1 MLKSSSPDKLL
12 LSQKLTAFLCLIFAI
27 GMIVSSILIN
37 SMVNQTAQ
45 QEISSKATM
54 LMETMNSVR
63 DYTSNHI
70 KPQLVDRLAQ
80 DFLPE
85 SVPAYSAR
93 TIFDNLR
100 KNPQYQEFLYREATL
115 NPTNLQDKANPFEV
129 EVVKNFQNNSQLQ
142 EQTGFI
148 NNPDQAQNHVF
159 YIAHPI
165 SVNKQSCLECHST
178 PQVAP
183 QSMIAKYGDKHGFNW
198 HLHEII
204 GAQIILVPAQKI
216 LSNAQQLFFSII
228 LMTLVI
234 FGATIVM
241 IHRWLQKQVV
251 KPITKISHTVE
262 AISMGD
268 LSQKLESKRQDEIGL
283 LSQSIDRLG
292 ISLQMAMKRIHPINK

>member
-1 MLKSSSPDKLL
+1 MITLKSLSFDKLL

-27 GMIVSSILIN
+27 GMIMSSILIN

-63 DYTSNHI
+63 DYTSKHI
-70 KPQLVDRLAQ
+70 KPQLADRLAQ

-93 TIFDNLR
+93 TIFDKLR

-115 NPTNLQDKANPFEV
+115 NPTNLQDKANIFEA
-129 EVVKNFQNNSQLQ
+129 EVVKNFRNNSQLK

-148 NNPDQAQNHVF
+148 NNPDQAKGNIF
-159 YIAHPI
+159 YIAHPLAV
-165 SVNKQSCLECHST
+165 SNQSCLECHST
-178 PQVAP
+178 PQIAP
-183 QSMIAKYGDKHGFNW
+183 KSMIAKYGDKNGFNW

-204 GAQIILVPAQKI
+204 GAQIIFVPAQKI
-216 LSNAQQLFFSII
+216 LSNAQQLFLSII

-234 FGATIVM
+234 FGATIIM

-268 LSQKLESKRQDEIGL
+268 LSKKLESKRQDEIGL

-292 ISLQMAMKRIHPINK
+292 ISLQMAMKRIQK

>member
-1 MLKSSSPDKLL
+1 MLKSLSLDKLL
-12 LSQKLTAFLCLIFAI
+12 LSQKLTAFLCVIFAI
-27 GMIVSSILIN
+27 GMIISSILIN
-37 SMVNQTAQ
+37 FMVNQTAQ

-63 DYTSNHI
+63 DYTSNYI
-70 KPQLVDRLAQ
+70 KPQLADRLAD

-93 TIFDNLR
+93 TIFDKLR

-115 NPTNLQDKANPFEV
+115 NPTNLQDRANPFEAT
-129 EVVKNFQNNSQLQ
+129 VVKNFRNNPQLQ

-148 NNPDQAQNHVF
+148 NNPDQAQGNIF
-159 YIAHPI
+159 YIAHPL
-165 SVNKQSCLECHST
+165 SVSKQSCLECHST

-183 QSMIAKYGDKHGFNW
+183 KSMIAKYGDKNGFNW
-198 HLHEII
+198 RLHEII

-216 LSNAQQLFFSII
+216 LSNAQQLFLAIM

-234 FGATIVM
+234 LGTTIVM

-251 KPITKISHTVE
+251 KPITLTAGHISVKV
-262 AISMGD
+262 S
-268 LSQKLESKRQDEIGL
+268 
-283 LSQSIDRLG
+283 
-292 ISLQMAMKRIHPINK
+292 